1 MDNYLK
7 YIYNFFLFFSTVGV
21 LFSQLLNYSYSQQ
34 IPVMRY
40 LYSVGFPILLI
51 AEFFQKKR
59 LNFFSFFFFSYCVIF
74 ISFLV
79 ISLLRL
85 NLENE
90 KDLFYTQILVI
101 QFFYFLLFKNL
112 DYKQNLYFQILA
124 ITSSLIFIS
133 LYIVSDSKV
142 FFLYLGGN
150 EDSNEYMLTYQGIG
164 RIFLVLGGLLWSI
177 KLGNKAYLFYS
188 FLFLIILFINGGR
201 SEFALYF
208 LACMLLLFLKELNIS
223 KSIVLFTSVFL
234 LLFIFI
240 NTPDLSD
247 HRIFSLFNLKES
259 LDEGGR
265 TELNEKGYL
274 TSINN
279 PILGDFGNWKKGEM
293 SHNFWS
299 YPADY
304 GLVLFFLVFLFLI
317 YELYEKIKK
326 IVFLNSN
333 QNRISF
339 YIITIWFFGFLSSFW
354 YGNEIFGI
362 CSGVLSASKYN
373 FDE

>member
-1 MDNYLK
+1 
-7 YIYNFFLFFSTVGV
+7 
-21 LFSQLLNYSYSQQ
+21 
-34 IPVMRY
+34 
-40 LYSVGFPILLI
+40 LLI
-51 AEFFQKKR
+51 AEVFQKKR
-59 LNFFSFFFFSYCVIF
+59 LNYFSFFFFSYCVIF

-79 ISLLRL
+79 LSFLRL

-90 KDLFYTQILVI
+90 KGLFYTQILVI

-124 ITSSLIFIS
+124 ITSSLIFLS

-150 EDSNEYMLTYQGIG
+150 EDSNEYLLTYQGIG

-279 PILGDFGNWKKGEM
+279 PIFGDFGNWKKGEM

-339 YIITIWFFGFLSSFW
+339 YLITIWFFGFLSSFW

>member
-1 MDNYLK
+1 MKNILK
-7 YIYNFFLFFSTVGV
+7 FIYNFFLFFSTIGV
-21 LFSQLLNYSYSQQ
+21 LFAQLLNYSYSQQ
-34 IPVMRY
+34 IPILRY
-40 LYSVGFPILLI
+40 LYFIGFPILLI

-59 LNFFSFFFFSYCVIF
+59 LNYFSFFFFSYCVIF

-79 ISLLRL
+79 LSLLRL

-90 KDLFYTQILVI
+90 KYLFYTQILVI

-150 EDSNEYMLTYQGIG
+150 DDSNEYILTYQGIG
-164 RIFLVLGGLLWSI
+164 RIFLVLGGLLWSL

-208 LACMLLLFLKELNIS
+208 LACMLLLFFKELSIS

-240 NTPDLSD
+240 NTPDLSE

-265 TELNEKGYL
+265 TGLNEKGYL

-279 PILGDFGNWKKGEM
+279 PILGDFGNWKTGEM

-317 YELYEKIKK
+317 YELYKKIKK
-326 IVFLNSN
+326 IVFVNSN